1 MKQSIA
7 YLTVETGFAEIMS
20 ARHAALIVQAGVL

>member
-7 YLTVETGFAEIMS
+7 YLTVQTGFAEIMS
-20 ARHAALIVQAGVL
+20 AQHAALIAQADVL